1 MNQPIIQILGSAIN
15 NVHED
20 CPDEQLTI
28 GTRSADLAEEFA
40 EALAARVEHF
50 VRMLCNK
57 VRFFLITCCFLFVR
71 LLLFCLLLFCLLLFV
86 CCFLLMVFALLL
98 SCRWYAAV
106 LG

>member
-1 MNQPIIQILGSAIN
+1 M
-15 NVHED
+15 HED

-57 VRFFLITCCFLFVR
+57 VCFFFNVLLVVCLRVAFLFVA
-71 LLLFCLLLFCLLLFV
+71 FCFAFC
-86 CCFLLMVFALLL
+86 
-98 SCRWYAAV
+98 
-106 LG
+106 